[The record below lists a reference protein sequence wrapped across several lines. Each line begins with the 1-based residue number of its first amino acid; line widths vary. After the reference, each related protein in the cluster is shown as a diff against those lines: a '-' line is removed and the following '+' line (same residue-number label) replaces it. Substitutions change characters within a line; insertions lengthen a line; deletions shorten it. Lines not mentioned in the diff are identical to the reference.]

1 MDFEPFDQRKYR
13 TLGVR
18 DGYGAWSQTY
28 EASVE
33 DEMDLRLL
41 RRIRTIGWT
50 SKRRVLD
57 LACGTGRIGAWLRE
71 QGIAALDG
79 VDFTPEMLARAQAR
93 GVYRNLRLG
102 DIRDTGLPAA
112 AYDLV
117 TEVLADEHL
126 PELAPLYREAWRL
139 AEGGGDFVIVG
150 YHSHFLMSGIPTHF
164 DSAGGEPLAIRSH
177 VHLLS
182 DHVVGAVVQAGRS
195 RASARIGERWRIDMA
210 VSFGDVVAGC
220 GRRASCTHSSLR
232 GVHPLGRFALHRRA
246 VCP

>member
-13 TLGVR
+13 TLDVR

-41 RRIRTIGWT
+41 RRIRTIDWT

-57 LACGTGRIGAWLRE
+57 LACGTGRIGAWLRA
-71 QGIAALDG
+71 QGIETLDG
-79 VDFTPEMLARAQAR
+79 VDFTPEMLARAAAR
-93 GVYRNLRLG
+93 GVYRDLHHG

-126 PELAPLYREAWRL
+126 PELVPLYGEAWRL
-139 AEGGGDFVIVG
+139 AEDGGDFVIVG

-164 DSAGGEPLAIRSH
+164 DGADGEPLAICSH

-182 DHVVGAVVQAGRS
+182 DHVKAAHAAGWSLRELDEGVVDDAWL
-195 RASARIGERWRIDMA
+195 AKKPKWRRFLHHP
-210 VSFGDVVAGC
+210 VSFAMVWHK
-220 GRRASCTHSSLR
+220 R
-232 GVHPLGRFALHRRA
+232 
-246 VCP
+246 